1 MCWFLVR
8 SQKIPVSEK
17 QKSISKVFLMMIRSF
32 IKRNSVLSWF
42 IQEFVFSLSKL
53 WYGGEGD
60 PIQLRILLGDIPLAR
75 LRGYSKVLLILLMC
89 TILRLRNLRY
99 LFLIDGIPFVRLFNS
114 RIPVYWFSICWNFFK
129 SFFLVFWKGSWNQ
142 IFIFFCFF
150 FIFTWKKD
158 KKLYSIARSSD
169 IGESSNGR
177 TPDFDSVCPGS
188 NPGSP
193 VWELMRSRETVS
205 RRAHNPKIGGSIPS
219 SATKKYL

>member
-60 PIQLRILLGDIPLAR
+60 PIQLRILLGDIPLER
-75 LRGYSKVLLILLMC
+75 LRAYSKVLLILLIC
-89 TILRLRNLRY
+89 TILRLRNLTY
-99 LFLIDGIPFVRLFNS
+99 LFLIDGIPFVRLFDS

-129 SFFLVFWKGSWNQ
+129 FFFLVFWKGRWKTD
-142 IFIFFCFF
+142 FYFFLFF
-150 FIFTWKKD
+150 LHFHLKK
-158 KKLYSIARSSD
+158 R
-169 IGESSNGR
+169 
-177 TPDFDSVCPGS
+177 
-188 NPGSP
+188 
-193 VWELMRSRETVS
+193 
-205 RRAHNPKIGGSIPS
+205 
-219 SATKKYL
+219 